1 LVKLIP
7 AYIDRHVAQTSINGF
22 RPRASGQRSAGT
34 GAPPRCGRKGA
45 LGPAAP
51 LHRDY
56 GITDEADLE
65 QLLQACQ
72 AVDLIETGN
81 LDARSEL
88 AGRNFVVKTLRNL
101 FPDEPERGP
110 GRPPRIGGAW

>member
-1 LVKLIP
+1 MSRKP
-7 AYIDRHVAQTSINGF
+7 ASTASVHALPVSVPPEPARHLAAAGKALWDR
-22 RPRASGQRSAGT
+22 
-34 GAPPRCGRKGA
+34 
-45 LGPAAP
+45 